1 MKQLITEPTRVTLT
15 SGTTIDLIYASD
27 ELLHSHTG
35 VICTTFSDHYA
46 VYTVI
51 SLKHNQKMTKT
62 HTKTKTRWFLRSIFL
77 TNSSKCSQDPEK
89 REFGVSLRRSSS

>member
-51 SLKHNQKMTKT
+51 SLKHNQKMTK
-62 HTKTKTRWFLRSIFL
+62 HTQKQK
-77 TNSSKCSQDPEK
+77 QD
-89 REFGVSLRRSSS
+89 GSLGAFF